1 MMVVLIKK
9 VKYLFNI
16 LKKDLINSYHDIVN
30 IPSLSDLCIKY
41 KRYNPIIKSFIP
53 FVYIKLPILQL
64 LIILSASCFFYV
76 SILHFSSESEVLALT
91 LLEISLASIYLTLVK
106 LFLAKHVKLSHSHDK
121 ILELLAIIIIF
132 LFLCFSII
140 YFGTRTIILVI
151 IPVLLIKYYFK
162 YYSNNSF
169 DLVSR
174 LKDNVVAKTLSA
186 RTKRIDNLFS
196 RTMFVSGFYN
206 QFVSRQ
212 YWLIVAYYLTHE
224 TSYECFLL
232 VQYGI
237 FHICLNITNR
247 SIAALFG
254 NPRGIVVSKTVD
266 TMASI
271 IGITVA
277 IGGAATGFVT
287 F

>member
-1 MMVVLIKK
+1 
-9 VKYLFNI
+9 
-16 LKKDLINSYHDIVN
+16 
-30 IPSLSDLCIKY
+30 
-41 KRYNPIIKSFIP
+41 
-53 FVYIKLPILQL
+53 

-76 SILHFSSESEVLALT
+76 SILHFSSGSRVLALT

-106 LFLAKHVKLSHSHDK
+106 FFVAKHVKLSHSHNK
-121 ILELLAIIIIF
+121 ILDLLVIIIIF

-140 YFGTRTIILVI
+140 YFGTRTSILVI

-162 YYSNNSF
+162 YYPNNSF
-169 DLVSR
+169 DLNR
-174 LKDNVVAKTLSA
+174 LKDNVVAKSLSA
-186 RTKRIDNLFS
+186 RTKSIDNLFS

-212 YWLIVAYYLTHE
+212 YWLILAYYLTHE
-224 TSYECFLL
+224 NSYECFLL
-232 VQYGI
+232 IQYGI

-254 NPRGIVVSKTVD
+254 NPRGVIVSKTVD

-271 IGITVA
+271 IGISVA
-277 IGGAATGFVT
+277 IGGGNWLCHGF
-287 F
+287 

>member
-1 MMVVLIKK
+1 MIMVLIKK
-9 VKYLFNI
+9 LKHFLNT
-16 LKKDLINSYHDIVN
+16 LKKDLISTYYDLVN
-30 IPSLSDLCIKY
+30 IPSLSDLRVKY
-41 KRYNPIIKSFIP
+41 KGYNPIIKSFIP

-76 SILHFSSESEVLALT
+76 SILHFSSGSGVLALT

-106 LFLAKHVKLSHSHDK
+106 FFVAKHVKLSHSHNK
-121 ILELLAIIIIF
+121 ILDLLVIIIIF

-140 YFGTRTIILVI
+140 YFGTRTSILVI

-162 YYSNNSF
+162 YYPNNSF
-169 DLVSR
+169 DLNR

-212 YWLIVAYYLTHE
+212 YWLILAYYLTHE
-224 TSYECFLL
+224 NSYECFLL
-232 VQYGI
+232 IQYGI

-254 NPRGIVVSKTVD
+254 NPRGVIVSKTVD

-271 IGITVA
+271 IGISVA
-277 IGGAATGFVT
+277 IGGGNWLCHGF
-287 F
+287 

>member
-1 MMVVLIKK
+1 M
-9 VKYLFNI
+9 
-16 LKKDLINSYHDIVN
+16 
-30 IPSLSDLCIKY
+30 
-41 KRYNPIIKSFIP
+41 
-53 FVYIKLPILQL
+53 PILQL
-64 LIILSASCFFYV
+64 LIIISASYFFYV
-76 SILHFSSESEVLALT
+76 SILHFSSESGVLALT

-106 LFLAKHVKLSHSHDK
+106 LFLAKHVKLSSHDK
-121 ILELLAIIIIF
+121 ILEFLAIIIIF

-169 DLVSR
+169 DLVNR

-212 YWLIVAYYLTHE
+212 YWLILAYYL
-224 TSYECFLL
+224 SRKF
-232 VQYGI
+232 I
-237 FHICLNITNR
+237 
-247 SIAALFG
+247 
-254 NPRGIVVSKTVD
+254 
-266 TMASI
+266 
-271 IGITVA
+271 
-277 IGGAATGFVT
+277 
-287 F
+287 